1 MTVPRQTKRRARP
14 LWELKRELKR
24 RLRAM
29 RPYQVNAIVDDLREF
44 AVAQNFFKDKDAIDT
59 ILTFGVARAYDRAA
73 IELAI
78 RNQAQV
84 KR

>member
-1 MTVPRQTKRRARP
+1 MTILKQSKRRTRP

-24 RLRAM
+24 RLRTM
-29 RPYQVNAIVDDLREF
+29 RPYQVNAIVNDLREF
-44 AVAQNFFKDKDAIDT
+44 AIAQNFFKDKDAIDT
-59 ILTFGVARAYDRAA
+59 ILTFGVASAYDRGAV
-73 IELAI
+73 ELAI